1 MIETQSSQLL
11 PTLFANVDEDRR
23 LTVLHLGPALPET
36 VTFFSGYRSKLFF
49 ADPLSELPPA
59 ACSDGGSEEGIDRQ
73 RQMAAAL
80 ELPEGLRFD
89 LCLFWDL
96 FNFLDDTSVTALQD
110 VIRPHLHPSS
120 LGHGFAAHTARVR
133 PPDRTYAIR
142 SVGELAVRPIE
153 PPRTGYVPRGQGPL
167 KTLLNRF
174 EFGRTVLLP
183 DKRLEFL
190 LSVRR

>member
-11 PTLFANVDEDRR
+11 PALFANVDEDRR

-36 VTFFSGYRSKLFF
+36 VTFFSEYRTKLFF
-49 ADPLSELPPA
+49 TDPLSELPPHA
-59 ACSDGGSEEGIDRQ
+59 GSDGDQAEAFDPAQ
-73 RQMAAAL
+73 QMAEAL
-80 ELPEGLRFD
+80 DLPDGLRFD

-96 FNFLDDTSVTALQD
+96 FNFLDDASVTALQD
-110 VIRPHLHPSS
+110 VIRPHLHPAS

-142 SVGELAVRPIE
+142 ATNELVVRPIE
-153 PPRTGYVPRGQGPL
+153 PPRAGYVARGQGPL

-190 LSVRR
+190 LSVKR